1 MQTAEVLKLAAKD
14 HRHKAWEKSN
24 SKSDD
29 LEEKDQDDQHDGN
42 SRWQNLEMLYIYI
55 HTYIHICMCI
65 YITNRYIYIHMYVCN
80 VM

>member
-42 SRWQNLEMLYIYI
+42 SRWQNLEMLYIY
-55 HTYIHICMCI
+55 TYIHTHL
-65 YITNRYIYIHMYVCN
+65 YVYIYN
-80 VM
+80 